1 MPFCTNCGKE
11 LSDGEKFCSN
21 CGAATGVAD
30 NSKRTSVYDGE
41 LHKCP
46 NCGEILKSFEI
57 NCPACGYELRSVKA
71 SSAVKEFASKLEA
84 IEARRE
90 YEKPRGLFARAEAL
104 QRVSKADEQKISLIK
119 SFAVPNSKEDI
130 LEFFILALSQ
140 IKTGGINTDA
150 WMVKLEQAY
159 QKAELSFDGT
169 QEFERLKPM
178 YENALQL
185 NKKNSAVSSAKKVA
199 HAIYKSKF
207 FWPILLA
214 VVGIFFLLINIG
226 FDSPVLYGIGFV
238 AIGVSLWIALYT
250 EIDRMAETGK
260 PKRPQKNK
268 SCQSRGICVGE
279 DAEDFYREYY
289 EDVRERLKSS
299 GFRNVVVKAEKKGLL
314 DAEGAVK
321 EISIA
326 GISEFSADDTFDANA
341 KVIIRYYSR
350 NY

>member
-1 MPFCTNCGKE
+1 MGVFTMAFCINCGQELADGANFCGNCGKPTAV
-11 LSDGEKFCSN
+11 SN
-21 CGAATGVAD
+21 T
-30 NSKRTSVYDGE
+30 NTQRKTVYDGE
-41 LHKCP
+41 VHKCP
-46 NCGEILKSFEI
+46 VCGEMISAYDVLCQS
-57 NCPACGYELRSVKA
+57 CGYEIRGRKITSVVHELSMKIENA
-71 SSAVKEFASKLEA
+71 SDA
-84 IEARRE
+84 
-90 YEKPRGLFARAEAL
+90 
-104 QRVSKADEQKISLIK
+104 QKKDDLIRT
-119 SFAVPNSKEDI
+119 FYIPNTKEDI